1 MSVLPND
8 YSLHITIDDA
18 QTEPTWQLY
27 SIGDLSFRAQVFGV
41 VTVSENG
48 VHSVVVYLGG
58 CKNKFTILAS

>member
-41 VTVSENG
+41 VTVRDDGGAPNA
-48 VHSVVVYLGG
+48 VVLYLGG
-58 CKNKFTILAS
+58 GKK